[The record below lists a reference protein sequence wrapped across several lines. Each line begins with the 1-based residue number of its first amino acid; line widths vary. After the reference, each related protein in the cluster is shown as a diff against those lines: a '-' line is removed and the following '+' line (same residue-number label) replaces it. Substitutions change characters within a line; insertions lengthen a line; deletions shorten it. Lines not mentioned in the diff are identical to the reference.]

1 MKQTTRAVTAD
12 ELFRMSSDGVRRELI
27 RGEVRELPPAG
38 EEHGWVTEKLNAIVG
53 HHILAG
59 KLGRFVAAE
68 TGFILERNPDTVRAP
83 DFAFT
88 RAEGLVGP
96 ANKKYATIPPD
107 LVIETVSPNDR
118 PGEIAEKVAAWLRWG
133 VRLVWV
139 VDPEARTVTVHR
151 AGKES
156 SILKEGQFLDGEDV
170 IPGFRVSLDEIW
182 R

>member
-12 ELFRMSSDGVRRELI
+12 ELLRMSADGVHRELI
-27 RGEVRELPPAG
+27 RGEVREMPPPG
-38 EEHGWVTEKLNAIVG
+38 EEHGWVTEKLNVIVG
-53 HHILAG
+53 HFILAG
-59 KLGRFVAAE
+59 KRGRFVASE

-88 RAEGLVGP
+88 RAERLVGP
-96 ANKKYATIPPD
+96 ASKKYATVPPD

-151 AGKES
+151 SEREPVV
-156 SILKEGQFLDGEDV
+156 LREGQFLDGEDV
-170 IPGFRVSLDEIW
+170 LSGFRVSIDEIW